1 MADGGSHFSGTGKRV
16 EKDVALGSKQQH
28 QFTNKKKET
37 PEKDEKSK

>member
-16 EKDVALGSKQQH
+16 KKDVALGNEQWH
-28 QFTNKKKET
+28 QFTNKKKEA